1 MEYLIGVLF
10 CAFVSSTPDGDAE
23 GIVVKRLW
31 AVVFAPGLL
40 LGVLAGAPPA
50 MSASGPAPWQPG
62 DPVFNPPSASLPV
75 VGVNYHPMWSSMTTS
90 ARADVLD
97 ALQAAGTQWVR
108 VDVAWGTIQPNNP
121 TNYDTYGVTQVDTRI
136 KEIRARGMKVLL
148 MFYWAPAWSSG
159 TTEKNGRPG
168 KPGDY
173 ARAAAWVAD
182 RYDGTTSPDLKI
194 DAIEL
199 WNEPDLDSFWS
210 PAPANTRISDFA
222 ALIKAAG
229 PAVKNANPDLSVVVG
244 APASVDTDWYTEF
257 YKTPGIVGTYDA
269 LGVHPYQSP
278 GDAPP
283 SAYDPQYGKYYLK
296 HIPALSQLMTTHND
310 PARIW
315 ATEFGWSTHPNTP
328 TTPNYQRG
336 VPRKA
341 QARFLLK
348 ATRLMAS
355 YPRVEAAFWYN
366 IRETDIGDTH
376 FDSYGLTTLN
386 NTPKPAYYA
395 FKCLNTTICG
405 QASSTAQRLPRLRAR
420 VATKGR
426 AVIVRSRLRTTVPL
440 KQRGQRIRVCAR
452 AGRMCVK
459 QRTNRR
465 GVVRVRLTRT
475 GRSMTLRISHLG
487 PTRITAAPI
496 SVAA

>member
-1 MEYLIGVLF
+1 M
-10 CAFVSSTPDGDAE
+10 AAT
-23 GIVVKRLW
+23 
-31 AVVFAPGLL
+31 
-40 LGVLAGAPPA
+40 
-50 MSASGPAPWQPG
+50 GPAPWQPG

-75 VGVNYHPMWSSMTTS
+75 VGVNYHPMWSSMTTA

-97 ALQAAGTQWVR
+97 ALQAAGTTWVR
-108 VDVAWGTIQPNNP
+108 IDVAWGTIQPNNA
-121 TNYDTYGVTQVDTRI
+121 TSYDSYGVTQVDTRI

-159 TTEKNGRPG
+159 TTEKNGRPS

-199 WNEPDLDSFWS
+199 WNEPDLDSFWA
-210 PAPANTRISDFA
+210 PAPANTRLSDFA

-229 PAVKNANPDLSVVVG
+229 PAVKNANPDLTVVVG

-257 YKTPGIVGTYDA
+257 YTTPGIVGTYDA

-283 SAYDPQYGKYYLK
+283 GAYDPQYGKYYLK

-336 VPRKA
+336 VSKKA

-376 FDSYGLTTLN
+376 FDSYGLRTREPVGGSHVRKTE
-386 NTPKPAYYA
+386 T
-395 FKCLNTTICG
+395 
-405 QASSTAQRLPRLRAR
+405 
-420 VATKGR
+420 GR
-426 AVIVRSRLRTTVPL
+426 ATPDDEQGRGRSSERRGWANGGRADRNGAPGRTT
-440 KQRGQRIRVCAR
+440 
-452 AGRMCVK
+452 AG
-459 QRTNRR
+459 
-465 GVVRVRLTRT
+465 TRP
-475 GRSMTLRISHLG
+475 GDHR
-487 PTRITAAPI
+487 
-496 SVAA
+496 

>member
-1 MEYLIGVLF
+1 MRTKYLIRVLF
-10 CAFVSSTPDGDAE
+10 CAFVSSIPDGDAE
-23 GIVVKRLW
+23 GVVVKRLW
-31 AVVFAPGLL
+31 GFVFVPVLL
-40 LGVLAGAPPA
+40 LGILAGGPPA
-50 MSASGPAPWQPG
+50 VAATGPAPWQPG

-75 VGVNYHPMWSSMTTS
+75 VGVNYHPMWSSMTTA

-97 ALQAAGTQWVR
+97 ALQAAGTTWVR
-108 VDVAWGTIQPNNP
+108 IDVAWGTIQPNNA
-121 TNYDTYGVTQVDTRI
+121 TSYDSYGVAQVDTRI

-159 TTEKNGRPG
+159 TTEKNGRPS

-199 WNEPDLDSFWS
+199 WNEPDLDSFWA

-229 PAVKNANPDLSVVVG
+229 PAVKNANPDLTVVVG

-257 YKTPGIVGTYDA
+257 YTTPGIVGTYDA

-283 SAYDPQYGKYYLK
+283 GAYDPQYGKYYLK
-296 HIPALSQLMTTHND
+296 HIPALSQLMATHND

-336 VPRKA
+336 VIQEGSGPLPVEGD
-341 QARFLLK
+341 QADGVVPAGRSGVLVQHPGDRHRRHPLRQLRTHHPEQHPK
-348 ATRLMAS
+348 TRLLRLQMRQHHHLREG
-355 YPRVEAAFWYN
+355 RVHGATIA
-366 IRETDIGDTH
+366 
-376 FDSYGLTTLN
+376 
-386 NTPKPAYYA
+386 PPACESRYER
-395 FKCLNTTICG
+395 
-405 QASSTAQRLPRLRAR
+405 SD
-420 VATKGR
+420 GR
-426 AVIVRSRLRTTVPL
+426 RP
-440 KQRGQRIRVCAR
+440 
-452 AGRMCVK
+452 
-459 QRTNRR
+459 
-465 GVVRVRLTRT
+465 
-475 GRSMTLRISHLG
+475 
-487 PTRITAAPI
+487 
-496 SVAA
+496 